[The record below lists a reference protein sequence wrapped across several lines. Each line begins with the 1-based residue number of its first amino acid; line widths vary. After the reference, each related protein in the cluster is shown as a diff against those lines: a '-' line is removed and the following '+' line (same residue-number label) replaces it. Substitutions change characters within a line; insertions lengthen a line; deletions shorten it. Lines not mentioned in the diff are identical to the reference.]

1 MSIAIADE
9 NFFNKGLKLF
19 KDKKYE
25 DARFMF
31 ERGIVFN
38 PKDSNSYLYLAK
50 IYNIQEDQDKEEK
63 NLEATLLIEPNNEE
77 AILMSMKIA
86 LERSNYSKVKDLSNT
101 FSKVCKKLCNENKEI
116 LDTLA
121 NIEPKKM
128 SLDKNL
134 NKILIIDF
142 GSQFTQLIARRIRES
157 GVYSEIISHKK
168 VKNKNIDNSI
178 KGIILS
184 GGPLNVYQ
192 INKYSFDK
200 RIIENQI
207 PVLGICFGHQI
218 LSKLNGGR
226 VKQSKYREFG
236 LANIRK
242 KRESILTKNFF
253 NKKNINKVWMSHA
266 DQVSK
271 LPKNFNV
278 IASSQ
283 NSKFAIIEN
292 KKKNFYG
299 VQFHPEVTH
308 TENGKKL
315 INNFIFLICKIKRNW
330 SSKDQKIKLIKDV
343 QNLVGK
349 NKVICALS
357 GGVDSSVVAQLLNKA
372 IGKNLFCIFV
382 NTGLLRKNEEIQ
394 VVKTFKK
401 KLKINLIY
409 VNAENEF
416 LRKLNNV
423 SDPEKKRKIIG
434 NLFIKIFERYAKR
447 IKNVK
452 FLAQGTLYP
461 DLIESKSVT
470 GSQTSK
476 IKSHH
481 NVGGLPKKMKLK
493 LVEPLK
499 FLFKDE
505 VRKLGLELKLSKEI
519 ISRHPFPGPGL
530 AIRMPGIITKEKI
543 KILKEA
549 DNYFIQALREH
560 NLYNKI
566 WQAYAALLPVK
577 TVGVMGDNRTYEYL
591 CLLRAIT
598 SEDGM
603 TADFYDF
610 KKSFIQMISNKI
622 VNSIRGV
629 NRVVYDVT
637 SKPPSTIELE

>member
-1 MSIAIADE
+1 
-9 NFFNKGLKLF
+9 
-19 KDKKYE
+19 
-25 DARFMF
+25 
-31 ERGIVFN
+31 
-38 PKDSNSYLYLAK
+38 
-50 IYNIQEDQDKEEK
+50 
-63 NLEATLLIEPNNEE
+63 
-77 AILMSMKIA
+77 
-86 LERSNYSKVKDLSNT
+86 
-101 FSKVCKKLCNENKEI
+101 
-116 LDTLA
+116 
-121 NIEPKKM
+121 M
-128 SLDKNL
+128 SLDQNL
-134 NKILIIDF
+134 NKILIVDF
-142 GSQFTQLIARRIRES
+142 GSQFTQLIARRVREL
-157 GVYSEIISHKK
+157 GIFSEIVSHKK
-168 VKNKNIDNSI
+168 IKSKNFNHTI

-200 RIIENQI
+200 KIIQKGV

-218 LSKLNGGR
+218 ISKLNGGK
-226 VKQSKYREFG
+226 VKQSKHREFG
-236 LANIRK
+236 LANI
-242 KRESILTKNFF
+242 T
-253 NKKNINKVWMSHA
+253 KKNNSLLIKNLFKKKKSIKVWMSHA

-271 LPKNFNV
+271 LPKNFKV

-283 NSKFAIIEN
+283 NSKFAVVEN
-292 KKKNFYG
+292 KFKNYYG

-315 INNFIFLICKIKRNW
+315 ISNFIFLICKMRKNW
-330 SSKDQKIKLIKDV
+330 SSKDQKIKLIKDAR
-343 QNLVGK
+343 QMVGN

-372 IGKNLFCIFV
+372 IGKNLHCIFV
-382 NTGLLRKNEEIQ
+382 NTGLLRKNEEKQ
-394 VVKTFKK
+394 VVATFKK
-401 KLKINLIY
+401 KLKINLTY
-409 VNAENEF
+409 VNAEKEF
-416 LRKLNNV
+416 LRKLSNI

-434 NLFIKIFERYAKR
+434 NLFIKIFERYAKK

-505 VRKLGLELKLSKEI
+505 VRKLGLELNLSREI

-543 KILKEA
+543 NILKEA
-549 DNYFIQALREH
+549 DNYFIQALRDH
-560 NLYNKI
+560 NLYHKI

-603 TADFYDF
+603 TADFYEF
-610 KKSFIQMISNKI
+610 KKSFIQEISNKI
-622 VNSIRGV
+622 VNSIRGI
-629 NRVVYDVT
+629 NRVVYDIT

>member
-1 MSIAIADE
+1 
-9 NFFNKGLKLF
+9 
-19 KDKKYE
+19 
-25 DARFMF
+25 
-31 ERGIVFN
+31 
-38 PKDSNSYLYLAK
+38 
-50 IYNIQEDQDKEEK
+50 
-63 NLEATLLIEPNNEE
+63 
-77 AILMSMKIA
+77 
-86 LERSNYSKVKDLSNT
+86 
-101 FSKVCKKLCNENKEI
+101 
-116 LDTLA
+116 
-121 NIEPKKM
+121 M
-128 SLDKNL
+128 SLDYNL
-134 NKILIIDF
+134 NKILIVDF
-142 GSQFTQLIARRIRES
+142 GSQFTQLIARRIREL
-157 GVYSEIISHKK
+157 GIYSEIISHKK
-168 VKNKNIDNSI
+168 VKNKDIDSTI

-184 GGPLNVYQ
+184 GGPLNVYE
-192 INKYSFDK
+192 INRYSFDK
-200 RIIENQI
+200 KIIHKGV

-218 LSKLNGGR
+218 ISKLNGGK
-226 VKQSKYREFG
+226 VKQSKHREFG
-236 LANIRK
+236 LANI
-242 KRESILTKNFF
+242 S
-253 NKKNINKVWMSHA
+253 KKNDSLLINDLFKKKKLIKVWMSHA

-271 LPKNFNV
+271 LPKNFKV

-283 NSKFAIIEN
+283 NSKFAIVEN
-292 KKKNFYG
+292 KLKNYYG

-315 INNFIFLICKIKRNW
+315 ISNFIFLICKMKKNW

-343 QNLVGK
+343 RKLVGN

-372 IGKNLFCIFV
+372 IGKNLYCIFV
-382 NTGLLRKNEEIQ
+382 NTGLLRKDEEKQ
-394 VVKTFKK
+394 VIATFKK

-409 VNAENEF
+409 VNAEKEF
-416 LRKLNNV
+416 IKKLSNI

-543 KILKEA
+543 SILKEA
-549 DNYFIQALREH
+549 DNYFIQALKDH
-560 NLYNKI
+560 KLYNKI

-603 TADFYDF
+603 TADFYEF
-610 KKSFIQMISNKI
+610 KKSFIQEISNKI
-622 VNSIRGV
+622 VNSIRGI
-629 NRVVYDVT
+629 NRVVYDIT

>member
-1 MSIAIADE
+1 
-9 NFFNKGLKLF
+9 
-19 KDKKYE
+19 
-25 DARFMF
+25 
-31 ERGIVFN
+31 
-38 PKDSNSYLYLAK
+38 
-50 IYNIQEDQDKEEK
+50 
-63 NLEATLLIEPNNEE
+63 
-77 AILMSMKIA
+77 
-86 LERSNYSKVKDLSNT
+86 
-101 FSKVCKKLCNENKEI
+101 
-116 LDTLA
+116 
-121 NIEPKKM
+121 M
-128 SLDKNL
+128 SLDHNL
-134 NKILIIDF
+134 SKILIVDF
-142 GSQFTQLIARRIRES
+142 GSQFTQLIARRIREI
-157 GVYSEIISHKK
+157 GVFSEIISHKK
-168 VKNKNIDNSI
+168 INTKHIDHTV

-192 INKYSFDK
+192 INKYSFDNK
-200 RIIENQI
+200 ILQLNI

-218 LSKLNGGR
+218 LSKLNGGK
-226 VKQSKYREFG
+226 VKQSKHREFG
-236 LANIRK
+236 LANIYK
-242 KRESILTKNFF
+242 INDSLLTTSFF
-253 NKKNINKVWMSHA
+253 NKKKPKKVWMSHA

-271 LPKNFNV
+271 IPKNFKV
-278 IASSQ
+278 VASST
-283 NSKFAIIEN
+283 NSKFAIVEN
-292 KKKNFYG
+292 KTKKLYG

-315 INNFIFLICKIKRNW
+315 ISNFIFLICKVKRNW
-330 SSKDQKIKLIKDV
+330 SSKDQKIRLIKEVRD
-343 QNLVGK
+343 QVGT

-357 GGVDSSVVAQLLNKA
+357 GGVDSSVVAQLLNRA
-372 IGKNLFCIFV
+372 IGKKLYCIFV

-394 VVKTFKK
+394 VVQTFKK
-401 KLKINLIY
+401 KLKMNLIY
-409 VNAENEF
+409 VNAEKEF
-416 LRKLNNV
+416 LRKLSNI

-434 NLFIKIFERYAKR
+434 KLFIEIFERYAKK

-461 DLIESKSVT
+461 DLIESRSVT

-481 NVGGLPKKMKLK
+481 NVGGLPKKMKLQ

-505 VRKLGLELKLSKEI
+505 VRKLGLELNLSKDI

-530 AIRMPGIITKEKI
+530 AIRMPGLITNDKI

-549 DNYFIQALREH
+549 DYYFIQALKDH
-560 NLYNKI
+560 GLYHKI

-603 TADFYDF
+603 TADFYEF
-610 KKSFIQMISNKI
+610 KKSFMETISNKI
-622 VNSIRGV
+622 VNSIRGI
-629 NRVVYDVT
+629 NRVVYDIT

>member
-1 MSIAIADE
+1 
-9 NFFNKGLKLF
+9 
-19 KDKKYE
+19 
-25 DARFMF
+25 
-31 ERGIVFN
+31 
-38 PKDSNSYLYLAK
+38 
-50 IYNIQEDQDKEEK
+50 
-63 NLEATLLIEPNNEE
+63 
-77 AILMSMKIA
+77 
-86 LERSNYSKVKDLSNT
+86 
-101 FSKVCKKLCNENKEI
+101 
-116 LDTLA
+116 
-121 NIEPKKM
+121 M
-128 SLDKNL
+128 SLDQKL
-134 NKILIIDF
+134 SKILIVDF
-142 GSQFTQLIARRIRES
+142 GSQFTQLIARRIREL
-157 GVYSEIISHKK
+157 GVYCEIVSHKK
-168 VKNKNIDNSI
+168 INIKAFDNSVL
-178 KGIILS
+178 GIILS

-192 INKYSFDK
+192 INRYSFDK
-200 RIIENQI
+200 KILELNI
-207 PVLGICFGHQI
+207 PILGICFGHQV
-218 LSKLNGGR
+218 LSKLNGGK
-226 VKQSKYREFG
+226 VKQSKHREFG
-236 LANIRK
+236 LANIYK
-242 KRESILTKNFF
+242 KNDSLLTKNFF
-253 NKKNINKVWMSHA
+253 NKKKSKKVWMSHA

-271 LPKNFNV
+271 IPKGFKV
-278 IASSQ
+278 LASSA
-283 NSKFAIIEN
+283 NSKFAVVEN
-292 KKKNFYG
+292 KIKKFYG

-308 TENGKKL
+308 TESGKKL
-315 INNFIFLICKIKRNW
+315 ISNFIFLICKVKRNW
-330 SSKDQKIKLIKDV
+330 SSKDQKIQLINEV
-343 QNLVGK
+343 RNQVGL

-372 IGKNLFCIFV
+372 IGKKLYCIFV
-382 NTGLLRKNEEIQ
+382 NTGLLRKNEETQ
-394 VVKTFKK
+394 VVQTFKK

-409 VNAENEF
+409 VNAEKEF
-416 LRKLNNV
+416 LKKLHNV

-434 NLFIKIFERYAKR
+434 NLFIKIFERYANK
-447 IKNVK
+447 IKDVK

-505 VRKLGLELKLSKEI
+505 VRKLGLELNLSKDI

-530 AIRMPGIITKEKI
+530 AIRMPGVITNEKI

-549 DNYFIQALREH
+549 DYYFIQSLKDH
-560 NLYNKI
+560 GLYHKI

-603 TADFYDF
+603 TADFYEF
-610 KKSFIQMISNKI
+610 KKSFMETISNQI
-622 VNSIRGV
+622 VNSIRGI

>member
-1 MSIAIADE
+1 
-9 NFFNKGLKLF
+9 
-19 KDKKYE
+19 
-25 DARFMF
+25 
-31 ERGIVFN
+31 
-38 PKDSNSYLYLAK
+38 
-50 IYNIQEDQDKEEK
+50 
-63 NLEATLLIEPNNEE
+63 
-77 AILMSMKIA
+77 
-86 LERSNYSKVKDLSNT
+86 
-101 FSKVCKKLCNENKEI
+101 
-116 LDTLA
+116 
-121 NIEPKKM
+121 M
-128 SLDKNL
+128 SLDQNL
-134 NKILIIDF
+134 NKILIVDF
-142 GSQFTQLIARRIRES
+142 GSQFTQLIARRVREL
-157 GVYSEIISHKK
+157 GIFSEIVSHKK
-168 VKNKNIDNSI
+168 IKSKKINHTI

-200 RIIENQI
+200 KIIQKGV

-218 LSKLNGGR
+218 ISKLNGGK
-226 VKQSKYREFG
+226 VKQSKHREFG
-236 LANIRK
+236 LANI
-242 KRESILTKNFF
+242 I
-253 NKKNINKVWMSHA
+253 KKNNSLLIKNLFKKKKSIKVWMSHA

-271 LPKNFNV
+271 LPKNFKV

-283 NSKFAIIEN
+283 NSKFAVVEN
-292 KKKNFYG
+292 EFKNYYG

-315 INNFIFLICKIKRNW
+315 ISNFIFLICKMRKNW

-343 QNLVGK
+343 RQMVGN

-372 IGKNLFCIFV
+372 IGKNLHCIFV
-382 NTGLLRKNEEIQ
+382 NTGLLRKDEEKQ
-394 VVKTFKK
+394 VVATFKK
-401 KLKINLIY
+401 RLKINLTY
-409 VNAENEF
+409 VNAEKEF
-416 LRKLNNV
+416 LRKLSNI

-434 NLFIKIFERYAKR
+434 NLFIKIFERYAKK

-505 VRKLGLELKLSKEI
+505 VRKLGLELNLSREI

-543 KILKEA
+543 NILKEA
-549 DNYFIQALREH
+549 DHYFIQALRDH
-560 NLYNKI
+560 NLYHKI

-603 TADFYDF
+603 TADFYEF
-610 KKSFIQMISNKI
+610 KKSFIQEISNKI
-622 VNSIRGV
+622 VNSIRGI
-629 NRVVYDVT
+629 NRVVNDIT

>member
-1 MSIAIADE
+1 
-9 NFFNKGLKLF
+9 
-19 KDKKYE
+19 
-25 DARFMF
+25 
-31 ERGIVFN
+31 
-38 PKDSNSYLYLAK
+38 
-50 IYNIQEDQDKEEK
+50 
-63 NLEATLLIEPNNEE
+63 
-77 AILMSMKIA
+77 
-86 LERSNYSKVKDLSNT
+86 
-101 FSKVCKKLCNENKEI
+101 
-116 LDTLA
+116 
-121 NIEPKKM
+121 M
-128 SLDKNL
+128 SLDQNL

-142 GSQFTQLIARRIRES
+142 GSQFTQLIARRIREL
-157 GVYSEIISHKK
+157 GVFSEIISHKK
-168 VKNKNIDNSI
+168 IKLKDIDQTV

-200 RIIENQI
+200 KIINLNVPI
-207 PVLGICFGHQI
+207 LGICFGHQI

-226 VKQSKYREFG
+226 VKQSKHREFG
-236 LANIRK
+236 LANIFK
-242 KRESILTKNFF
+242 KNESLLIKNFF
-253 NKKNINKVWMSHA
+253 NKQKSKKVWMSHA

-271 LPKNFNV
+271 LPKNFKV
-278 IASSQ
+278 IASST
-283 NSKFAIIEN
+283 NSKFAIVEN
-292 KKKNFYG
+292 KLKRFYG
-299 VQFHPEVTH
+299 IQFHPEVTH

-315 INNFIFLICKIKRNW
+315 ISNFIFLICKIKRNW
-330 SSKDQKIKLIKDV
+330 SSKDQKFKLIKEVKD
-343 QNLVGK
+343 QVGSD
-349 NKVICALS
+349 KVICALS

-372 IGKNLFCIFV
+372 IGKKLYCIFV
-382 NTGLLRKNEEIQ
+382 NTGLLRKNEEVQ
-394 VVKTFKK
+394 VVQTFKK
-401 KLKINLIY
+401 RLKMNLIY
-409 VNAENEF
+409 VNAEKEF
-416 LRKLNNV
+416 LKKLNNV

-434 NLFIKIFERYAKR
+434 NLFIKIFERYAKK

-505 VRKLGLELKLSKEI
+505 VRKLGLELNLSKDI

-530 AIRMPGIITKEKI
+530 AIRMPGIITNEKI

-549 DNYFIQALREH
+549 DYYFIQALKDH
-560 NLYNKI
+560 GLYHKI

-603 TADFYDF
+603 TADFYEF
-610 KKSFIQMISNKI
+610 KKSFMETISNQI
-622 VNSIRGV
+622 VNSIRGI
-629 NRVVYDVT
+629 NRVVYDIT

>member
-1 MSIAIADE
+1 MTL
-9 NFFNKGLKLF
+9 N
-19 KDKKYE
+19 
-25 DARFMF
+25 
-31 ERGIVFN
+31 
-38 PKDSNSYLYLAK
+38 
-50 IYNIQEDQDKEEK
+50 Q
-63 NLEATLLIEPNNEE
+63 NL
-77 AILMSMKIA
+77 S
-86 LERSNYSKVKDLSNT
+86 
-101 FSKVCKKLCNENKEI
+101 
-116 LDTLA
+116 
-121 NIEPKKM
+121 
-128 SLDKNL
+128 
-134 NKILIIDF
+134 KILIIDF
-142 GSQFTQLIARRIRES
+142 GSQFTQLIARRIREL
-157 GVYSEIISHKK
+157 GIFSEIISHNKI
-168 VKNKNIDNSI
+168 KNKDINHNI

-184 GGPLNVYQ
+184 GGPLNVYE

-200 RIIENQI
+200 EIIENGI
-207 PVLGICFGHQI
+207 PLLGICFGHQI
-218 LSKLNGGR
+218 LSKLNGGK
-226 VKQSKYREFG
+226 VKQSKHREFG
-236 LANIRK
+236 MTNIHK
-242 KRESILTKNFF
+242 KKDSLLTKNFF
-253 NKKNINKVWMSHA
+253 NDKNSVKVWMSHA
-266 DQVSK
+266 DQVSR
-271 LPKNFNV
+271 LPKNFEV
-278 IASSQ
+278 IGSSL

-292 KKKNFYG
+292 RSKYFYG

-315 INNFIFLICKIKRNW
+315 LSNFVFLICKMKKNW
-330 SSKDQKIKLIKDV
+330 SLKDQKSKLIEEV
-343 QNLVGK
+343 RLQVGE

-372 IGKNLFCIFV
+372 IGKKLYCIFV
-382 NTGLLRKNEEIQ
+382 NTGLLRKNEEKQ
-394 VVKTFKK
+394 VVNTFRK

-416 LRKLNNV
+416 IQKLKNV

-434 NLFIKIFERYAKR
+434 NLFIKIFERYAKK

-481 NVGGLPKKMKLK
+481 NVGGLPKKMRLN

-499 FLFKDE
+499 LLFKDE
-505 VRKLGLELKLSKEI
+505 VRKLGLELNLSKEI

-530 AIRMPGIITKEKI
+530 AIRIPGVLTKEKI

-549 DNYFIQALREH
+549 DYLFINALKEN
-560 NLYNKI
+560 NLYDKI

-603 TADFYDF
+603 TADFYNF
-610 KKSFIQMISNKI
+610 NKSFLQLISNKI
-622 VNSIRGV
+622 VNNVRGI
-629 NRVVYDVT
+629 NRVVYDIT

>member
-1 MSIAIADE
+1 
-9 NFFNKGLKLF
+9 
-19 KDKKYE
+19 
-25 DARFMF
+25 
-31 ERGIVFN
+31 
-38 PKDSNSYLYLAK
+38 
-50 IYNIQEDQDKEEK
+50 
-63 NLEATLLIEPNNEE
+63 
-77 AILMSMKIA
+77 
-86 LERSNYSKVKDLSNT
+86 
-101 FSKVCKKLCNENKEI
+101 
-116 LDTLA
+116 
-121 NIEPKKM
+121 M

-134 NKILIIDF
+134 NKVLIIDF
-142 GSQFTQLIARRIRES
+142 GSQFTQLIARRTREL
-157 GVYSEIISHKK
+157 GVFSEIISHKK
-168 VKNKNIDNSI
+168 IKFKDIDNTI
-178 KGIILS
+178 GGIILS

-200 RIIENQI
+200 KILNLDI

-226 VKQSKYREFG
+226 VKHSKHREFG
-236 LANIRK
+236 LANIYK
-242 KRESILTKNFF
+242 KNDSLLTKNFF
-253 NKKNINKVWMSHA
+253 SKQKIRKVWMSHA

-271 LPKNFNV
+271 LPKNFKV
-278 IASSQ
+278 VASSA
-283 NSKFAIIEN
+283 NSKFAIVEN
-292 KKKNFYG
+292 KSKKFYG

-315 INNFIFLICKIKRNW
+315 ISNFIFLICKIKKNW
-330 SSKDQKIKLIKDV
+330 SAKDQKIKLINDV
-343 QNLVGK
+343 KAQVGSD
-349 NKVICALS
+349 KVICALS

-372 IGKNLFCIFV
+372 IGKKLYCIFV
-382 NTGLLRKNEEIQ
+382 NTGLLRKNEEVQ
-394 VVKTFKK
+394 VVQTFKK
-401 KLKINLIY
+401 RLKMNLIY
-409 VNAENEF
+409 VNAEKEF
-416 LRKLNNV
+416 LKKLSNV
-423 SDPEKKRKIIG
+423 TDPEKKRKIIG
-434 NLFIKIFERYAKR
+434 NLFIKIFERYAKK
-447 IKNVK
+447 IKDVK

-481 NVGGLPKKMKLK
+481 NVGGLPKRMKLK

-499 FLFKDE
+499 YLFKDE
-505 VRKLGLELKLSKEI
+505 VRKLGLELNLSKDI

-530 AIRMPGIITKEKI
+530 AIRMPGLITNEKI

-549 DNYFIQALREH
+549 DYYFIQALRDH
-560 NLYNKI
+560 GLYHKI

-603 TADFYDF
+603 TADFYEF
-610 KKSFIQMISNKI
+610 KKTFIQSISNKI
-622 VNSIRGV
+622 VNSIRGI

>member
-1 MSIAIADE
+1 
-9 NFFNKGLKLF
+9 
-19 KDKKYE
+19 
-25 DARFMF
+25 
-31 ERGIVFN
+31 
-38 PKDSNSYLYLAK
+38 
-50 IYNIQEDQDKEEK
+50 
-63 NLEATLLIEPNNEE
+63 
-77 AILMSMKIA
+77 
-86 LERSNYSKVKDLSNT
+86 
-101 FSKVCKKLCNENKEI
+101 
-116 LDTLA
+116 
-121 NIEPKKM
+121 M
-128 SLDKNL
+128 SLDFSL

-142 GSQFTQLIARRIRES
+142 GSQFTQLIARRIREL

-168 VKNKNIDNSI
+168 VKNKNISHSV

-184 GGPLNVYQ
+184 GGPLNVYD
-192 INKYSFDK
+192 IKKYSFDK
-200 RIIENQI
+200 KITQRGI
-207 PVLGICFGHQI
+207 PILGICFGHQI
-218 LSKLNGGR
+218 LSKINGGR
-226 VKQSKYREFG
+226 IKQSKHREFG
-236 LANIRK
+236 LANIFK
-242 KRESILTKNFF
+242 KKNSLIIKKFF
-253 NKKNINKVWMSHA
+253 KNKKIKKVWMSHA
-266 DQVSK
+266 DQVYK
-271 LPKNFNV
+271 LPNNFKV

-292 KKKNFYG
+292 TEKKFYG

-308 TENGKKL
+308 TENGK
-315 INNFIFLICKIKRNW
+315 IIFSNFIFLICKIKRNW
-330 SSKDQKIKLIKDV
+330 STKSQKLKLIKDV
-343 QNLVGK
+343 KNQIGD

-372 IGKNLFCIFV
+372 IGKKLYCIFV
-382 NTGLLRKNEEIQ
+382 NTGLLRKNEEKQ
-394 VVKTFKK
+394 VIATFKK

-409 VNAENEF
+409 VNAEKEF
-416 LRKLNNV
+416 IKKLKNI
-423 SDPEKKRKIIG
+423 SDPERKRKIIG
-434 NLFIKIFERYAKR
+434 NLFIKIFERYAKK

-481 NVGGLPKKMKLK
+481 NVGGLPKRMKLK

-499 FLFKDE
+499 LLFKDE
-505 VRKLGLELKLSKEI
+505 VRKLGSELNLSNEI

-530 AIRMPGIITKEKI
+530 AIRIPGIVTKEKI

-549 DNYFIQALREH
+549 DFYFIRALKDN

-610 KKSFIQMISNKI
+610 KKTFIQMISNKI
-622 VNSIRGV
+622 VNSIRGI
-629 NRVVYDVT
+629 NRVVYDIT

>member
-1 MSIAIADE
+1 MLIKFR
-9 NFFNKGLKLF
+9 NF
-19 KDKKYE
+19 
-25 DARFMF
+25 
-31 ERGIVFN
+31 
-38 PKDSNSYLYLAK
+38 
-50 IYNIQEDQDKEEK
+50 
-63 NLEATLLIEPNNEE
+63 
-77 AILMSMKIA
+77 
-86 LERSNYSKVKDLSNT
+86 
-101 FSKVCKKLCNENKEI
+101 
-116 LDTLA
+116 
-121 NIEPKKM
+121 
-128 SLDKNL
+128 
-134 NKILIIDF
+134 
-142 GSQFTQLIARRIRES
+142 
-157 GVYSEIISHKK
+157 
-168 VKNKNIDNSI
+168 
-178 KGIILS
+178 
-184 GGPLNVYQ
+184 
-192 INKYSFDK
+192 
-200 RIIENQI
+200 
-207 PVLGICFGHQI
+207 
-218 LSKLNGGR
+218 
-226 VKQSKYREFG
+226 
-236 LANIRK
+236 
-242 KRESILTKNFF
+242 
-253 NKKNINKVWMSHA
+253 
-266 DQVSK
+266 
-271 LPKNFNV
+271 PKNFNV

-315 INNFIFLICKIKRNW
+315 INNFIFFICKIKRNW
-330 SSKDQKIKLIKDV
+330 SSKDQKIRLIKDV

-372 IGKNLFCIFV
+372 IGKKLFCIFV

-470 GSQTSK
+470 GSETSK

>member
-1 MSIAIADE
+1 
-9 NFFNKGLKLF
+9 
-19 KDKKYE
+19 
-25 DARFMF
+25 
-31 ERGIVFN
+31 
-38 PKDSNSYLYLAK
+38 
-50 IYNIQEDQDKEEK
+50 
-63 NLEATLLIEPNNEE
+63 
-77 AILMSMKIA
+77 
-86 LERSNYSKVKDLSNT
+86 
-101 FSKVCKKLCNENKEI
+101 
-116 LDTLA
+116 
-121 NIEPKKM
+121 M
-128 SLDKNL
+128 SLDQNL

-142 GSQFTQLIARRIRES
+142 GSQFTQLIARRIREL
-157 GVYSEIISHKK
+157 GVFSEIISHKK
-168 VKNKNIDNSI
+168 IKLKDIDQTV

-200 RIIENQI
+200 KIINLDVPI
-207 PVLGICFGHQI
+207 LGICFGHQI
-218 LSKLNGGR
+218 LSKLNGGK
-226 VKQSKYREFG
+226 VKQSKHREFG
-236 LANIRK
+236 LANIVK
-242 KRESILTKNFF
+242 KNESLLIKNFF
-253 NKKNINKVWMSHA
+253 NKQKSKKVWMSHA
-266 DQVSK
+266 DQVSR
-271 LPKNFNV
+271 LPKNFKV
-278 IASSQ
+278 VASST
-283 NSKFAIIEN
+283 NSKFAIVEN
-292 KKKNFYG
+292 RLKRFYG
-299 VQFHPEVTH
+299 IQFHPEVTH

-315 INNFIFLICKIKRNW
+315 ISNFIFLICKIKRNW
-330 SSKDQKIKLIKDV
+330 SSKDQKIQLIKEVKD
-343 QNLVGK
+343 QVGSE
-349 NKVICALS
+349 KVICALS

-372 IGKNLFCIFV
+372 IGKKLYCIFV

-394 VVKTFKK
+394 VVQTFKK
-401 KLKINLIY
+401 RLKMNLIY
-409 VNAENEF
+409 VNAEKEF
-416 LRKLNNV
+416 LKKLHNV

-434 NLFIKIFERYAKR
+434 NLFIKIFERYAKK

-505 VRKLGLELKLSKEI
+505 VRKLGLELNLSKDI

-530 AIRMPGIITKEKI
+530 AIRMPGIITNEKI

-549 DNYFIQALREH
+549 DYYFIQALKDH
-560 NLYNKI
+560 GLYHKI

-603 TADFYDF
+603 TADFYEF
-610 KKSFIQMISNKI
+610 KKSFMETISNQI
-622 VNSIRGV
+622 VNSIRGI
-629 NRVVYDVT
+629 NRVVYDIT

>member
-1 MSIAIADE
+1 
-9 NFFNKGLKLF
+9 
-19 KDKKYE
+19 
-25 DARFMF
+25 
-31 ERGIVFN
+31 
-38 PKDSNSYLYLAK
+38 
-50 IYNIQEDQDKEEK
+50 
-63 NLEATLLIEPNNEE
+63 
-77 AILMSMKIA
+77 
-86 LERSNYSKVKDLSNT
+86 
-101 FSKVCKKLCNENKEI
+101 
-116 LDTLA
+116 
-121 NIEPKKM
+121 M
-128 SLDKNL
+128 SLEKNL

-142 GSQFTQLIARRIRES
+142 GSQFTQLIARRIREL
-157 GVYSEIISHKK
+157 GVFSEIISHKK
-168 VKNKNIDNSI
+168 IKKNDINQSVK
-178 KGIILS
+178 GLILS

-192 INKYSFDK
+192 LKKYSFDK
-200 RIIENQI
+200 RILIKEL

-218 LSKLNGGR
+218 ISKINGGK
-226 VKQSKYREFG
+226 VKQSKHREFG
-236 LANIRK
+236 LANIYK
-242 KRESILTKNFF
+242 KKESLLIKDFF
-253 NKKNINKVWMSHA
+253 KKKKIVKVWMSHS

-271 LPKNFNV
+271 LPKNFKV

-283 NSKFAIIEN
+283 NSKFTIVEN
-292 KKKNFYG
+292 KLKKLYG

-315 INNFIFLICKIKRNW
+315 ISNFIFKICRIKKNW
-330 SSKDQKIKLIKDV
+330 SSKDQKMKLIRDV
-343 QNLVGK
+343 RNQVMN

-372 IGKNLFCIFV
+372 IGKNLHCIFV
-382 NTGLLRKNEEIQ
+382 NTGLLRKNEEKQ
-394 VVKTFKK
+394 VVSTFKK
-401 KLKINLIY
+401 KLKVNLIY
-409 VNAENEF
+409 VNAEKEF
-416 LRKLNNV
+416 LTSLRNV
-423 SDPEKKRKIIG
+423 VDPEKKRKIIG
-434 NLFIKIFERYAKR
+434 NLFIKIFERYAKK
-447 IKNVK
+447 INNVK

-505 VRKLGLELKLSKEI
+505 VRKLGLELKLNKDI

-543 KILKEA
+543 DILKEA
-549 DNYFIQALREH
+549 DHYFIQALKEH
-560 NLYNKI
+560 NLYHKI

-603 TADFYDF
+603 TADFFEF
-610 KKSFIQMISNKI
+610 KKTFIQEISNKI
-622 VNSIRGV
+622 INSIRGI

>member
-1 MSIAIADE
+1 
-9 NFFNKGLKLF
+9 
-19 KDKKYE
+19 
-25 DARFMF
+25 
-31 ERGIVFN
+31 
-38 PKDSNSYLYLAK
+38 
-50 IYNIQEDQDKEEK
+50 
-63 NLEATLLIEPNNEE
+63 
-77 AILMSMKIA
+77 
-86 LERSNYSKVKDLSNT
+86 
-101 FSKVCKKLCNENKEI
+101 
-116 LDTLA
+116 
-121 NIEPKKM
+121 M

-142 GSQFTQLIARRIRES
+142 GSQFTQLIARRIRDL
-157 GVYSEIISHKK
+157 GVFSEIISHKK
-168 VKNKNIDNSI
+168 VKNKDINKSI

-192 INKYSFDK
+192 IDRHSFDK

-207 PVLGICFGHQI
+207 PILGICFGHQI
-218 LSKLNGGR
+218 LSKLNGGK
-226 VKQSKYREFG
+226 VKHSKHREFG
-236 LANIRK
+236 LVDIK
-242 KRESILTKNFF
+242 KKNKSILIQNFF
-253 NKKNINKVWMSHA
+253 DKQNKNKVWMSHA

-271 LPKNFNV
+271 LPKNFKV
-278 IASSQ
+278 IASSS
-283 NSKFAIIEN
+283 NSKFTIIEN

-308 TENGKKL
+308 TKNGKKL
-315 INNFIFLICKIKRNW
+315 IKNFVFLICKIKKNW
-330 SSKDQKIKLIKDV
+330 SPKDQKIKLIKEV
-343 QNLVGK
+343 QEIAGN

-372 IGKNLFCIFV
+372 IGKKLFCIFV

-394 VVKTFKK
+394 VVKTFKD

-409 VNAENEF
+409 VNAEKEF
-416 LRKLNNV
+416 LRKLHNV

-434 NLFIKIFERYAKR
+434 NLFIKIFERYAKK

-481 NVGGLPKKMKLK
+481 NVGGLPKKMRLK
-493 LVEPLK
+493 LIEPLK

-505 VRKLGLELKLSKEI
+505 VRKLGSELNLSNEI

-549 DNYFIQALREH
+549 DNYFIQALRDH